1 MTLCSCD
8 VSLQNTGRPNCYP
21 IIGVQKQF
29 ILVPLIAADGTENS
43 VDPLAA
49 LNNAFFTAL
58 VNQADDSKRWYPT
71 GELKNVAGER
81 GEPVYETFEDQS
93 KILIRQGVRNV
104 TALIIKGSPELSG
117 QLNANQCSTFG
128 VYIIDN
134 NGSLIG
140 KIKNNDGLL
149 YPIAIDAA
157 TFNSKFVFTSD
168 STIQKLMLS
177 FEWSIDER
185 DEDMKMI
192 LASDITG
199 INLVN
204 IRGLMNVYAEIVSTS
219 TTAMVVDLKVMQGDI
234 IHETPVEGLL
244 IGDFVS
250 SVTGSTS
257 KIRNNT
263 DAADITITT
272 VVESTTV
279 AGRYTISYAAQTVS
293 DVLQPLIKKN
303 TLDGTTMI
311 GTTGTVV

>member
-1 MTLCSCD
+1 
-8 VSLQNTGRPNCYP
+8 
-21 IIGVQKQF
+21 
-29 ILVPLIAADGTENS
+29 
-43 VDPLAA
+43 
-49 LNNAFFTAL
+49 
-58 VNQADDSKRWYPT
+58 
-71 GELKNVAGER
+71 
-81 GEPVYETFEDQS
+81 
-93 KILIRQGVRNV
+93 
-104 TALIIKGSPELSG
+104 
-117 QLNANQCSTFG
+117 
-128 VYIIDN
+128 
-134 NGSLIG
+134 
-140 KIKNNDGLL
+140 
-149 YPIAIDAA
+149 
-157 TFNSKFVFTSD
+157 
-168 STIQKLMLS
+168 MLS

-204 IRGLMNVYAEIVSTS
+204 LRGLMNVYAEIVSTS